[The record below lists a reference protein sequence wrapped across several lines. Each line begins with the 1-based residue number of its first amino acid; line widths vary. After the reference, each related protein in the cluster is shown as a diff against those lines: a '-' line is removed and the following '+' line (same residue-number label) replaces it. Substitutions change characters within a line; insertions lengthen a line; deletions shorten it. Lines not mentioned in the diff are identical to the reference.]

1 MKWSSM
7 YSNIYRVKYTSVVT
21 GRPVE
26 YSVLKTAQ
34 SEAHVRQ
41 SVDSAHVRGYI
52 AAELV
57 HVLDPA

>member
-1 MKWSSM
+1 M
-7 YSNIYRVKYTSVVT
+7 YPNIYRVKYTSVVT
-21 GRPVE
+21 GRPIK

-41 SVDSAHVRGYI
+41 LVDSAHVRGYI
-52 AAELV
+52 AAELF